1 MLMLFL
7 SFLSQKKYPGE
18 FFRPDVILSRSYLR
32 NCCIRWSPLT
42 RISFPI
48 ETNGKALA
56 ATGKFSSAIG
66 KLMTGKTLATNGEEI
81 TDIMIGNDV
90 LISYW

>member
-1 MLMLFL
+1 MLCLN
-7 SFLSQKKYPGE
+7 FLSQKRYPRD
-18 FFRPDVILSRSYLR
+18 FLRPEVILSRSYLR

-81 TDIMIGNDV
+81 TDIMIANDV